1 MGFFK
6 EKIRHVIHRKCHIRT
21 CSFPLPL
28 TLGNCFRGMSCFI
41 LDERGS
47 GLKLKMSFVTGIR
60 NLLWRDTSVSL
71 MSASEVGLMFLFF
84 REQFWDFTGG
94 STVKNLPAMQET

>member
-1 MGFFK
+1 
-6 EKIRHVIHRKCHIRT
+6 
-21 CSFPLPL
+21 
-28 TLGNCFRGMSCFI
+28 
-41 LDERGS
+41 
-47 GLKLKMSFVTGIR
+47 MSFVTGIR